1 VVGDEWTNTKI
12 RLADLARR
20 RAFGSLQGVKIRPRL
35 LVGSLVAAVAV
46 VGVFAWTQRPDD
58 GSGDLD
64 AQLSDPGAVVTY
76 PNDGLGNQ
84 TVEGTPLPDVTLVD
98 ADGSDVT
105 TADLLGEPLVVN
117 LWFSTCPP
125 CAKELPAFAEVDAE
139 RDDVRFVG
147 VNTID
152 SVEVMERFAGERG
165 VQYDLYRD
173 NLAELADGVGAVAF
187 PVTLFVTSDGTI
199 VEQSGALDADELRA
213 KIDRLMVEE
222 SKLT

>member
-1 VVGDEWTNTKI
+1 MAE
-12 RLADLARR
+12 
-20 RAFGSLQGVKIRPRL
+20 RAGRSALGSLDSVKIRPRL
-35 LVGSLVAAVAV
+35 LVGSLVVAVAV

-58 GSGDLD
+58 SSGDLD
-64 AQLSDPGAVVTY
+64 AQLSDPGAVVTF
-76 PNDGLGNQ
+76 PNDGLGNEA
-84 TVEGTPLPDVTLVD
+84 VEGTAFPDVTLAD
-98 ADGSDVT
+98 ADGNDVT

-165 VQYDLYRD
+165 VQYDLFRD
-173 NLAELADGVGAVAF
+173 DFAELADGVGAVAF

-213 KIDRLMVEE
+213 KIDQLLLEE

>member
-1 VVGDEWTNTKI
+1 M
-12 RLADLARR
+12 ADQAGRSAL
-20 RAFGSLQGVKIRPRL
+20 GSLDSVKIRPRL
-35 LVGSLVAAVAV
+35 LAGSLVAAVV
-46 VGVFAWTQRPDD
+46 VIGVFAWTQRPD
-58 GSGDLD
+58 GAAGDLD
-64 AQLSDPGAVVTY
+64 ARLSDPGAVVTF
-76 PNDGLGNQ
+76 PNNGLGNEV
-84 TVEGTPLPDVTLVD
+84 VEGTPFPDVTLAD
-98 ADGSDVT
+98 ADGNDVT

-125 CAKELPAFAEVDAE
+125 CARELPAFAEVDAE

-165 VQYDLYRD
+165 VRYDLYRD
-173 NLAELADGVGAVAF
+173 DFAELADGVGAVAF
-187 PVTLFVTSDGTI
+187 PITLFVTSDGTI

-213 KIDRLMVEE
+213 KIDQLMLEE